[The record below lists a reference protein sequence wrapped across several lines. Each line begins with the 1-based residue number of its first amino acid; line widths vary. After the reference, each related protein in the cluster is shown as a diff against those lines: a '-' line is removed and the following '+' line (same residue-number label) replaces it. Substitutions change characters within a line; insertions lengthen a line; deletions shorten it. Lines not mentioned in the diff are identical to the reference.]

1 MLPILGNPV
10 NASMTSNISRI
21 SNRIVDWIKMTYNTN
36 SQDRL
41 SYRRLGR
48 TRTDDLLLVRQPLS
62 LLSYESFSNSTMLQ
76 HMHRRGER
84 AVLGNFIEAL

>member
-62 LLSYESFSNSTMLQ
+62 LLSYESFFNPVLLKYV
-76 HMHRRGER
+76 RGR
-84 AVLGNFIEAL
+84 IQDNFF

>member
-62 LLSYESFSNSTMLQ
+62 LLSYESFFNPVLLKYV
-76 HMHRRGER
+76 RGR
-84 AVLGNFIEAL
+84 IQDNFFWAL